1 MVVDQE
7 TVIRFGPYNICNG
20 SNWGLNL
27 DLRGMAQANLDLGV
41 FQDSKFTHG
50 IHTLTLA
57 GYVKIYDLT
66 PDLKTCCHISLDM
79 LRSNFCSDLI
89 F

>member
-20 SNWGLNL
+20 SNCGLNL

-57 GYVKIYDLT
+57 GYRVFAADAPIRHYGGVAVLW
-66 PDLKTCCHISLDM
+66 
-79 LRSNFCSDLI
+79 
-89 F
+89 